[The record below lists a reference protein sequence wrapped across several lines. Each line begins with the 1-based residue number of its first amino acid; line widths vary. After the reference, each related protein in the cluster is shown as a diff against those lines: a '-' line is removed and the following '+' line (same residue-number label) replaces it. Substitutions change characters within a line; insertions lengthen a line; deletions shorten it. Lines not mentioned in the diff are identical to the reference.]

1 MCTFAGAL
9 WLQGSKRILKRSC
22 EEILRAASL
31 RRESKGV
38 LLLLLLLLLGLGL
51 LLRSCA
57 VGSSSKVIE
66 IPKACSPCRRSRQ
79 LVRGGTGR
87 STRLRRQ
94 RQERIAFKALCRC

>member
-1 MCTFAGAL
+1 MCTFAGAA
-9 WLQGSKRILKRSC
+9 WLQGSKRILKRPC

-38 LLLLLLLLLGLGL
+38 LQQQLLLLGL

-57 VGSSSKVIE
+57 VGSSSEVIE
-66 IPKACSPCRRSRQ
+66 ISKACSPCRRSRQ

-87 STRLRRQ
+87 STRLRLQ
-94 RQERIAFKALCRC
+94 RQERIAFKVLCRC